1 MSTMSTPTVRGEELI
16 TPQELSQMLRVDPKT
31 CTRWA
36 KAGRVHTVRT
46 MGGHRRFYLREIEAL
61 VRGETWE
68 PAGGWPT
75 GSLEQGILNEA
86 A

>member
-1 MSTMSTPTVRGEELI
+1 MSTTTLLSEELL

-61 VRGETWE
+61 VRGETWA
-68 PAGGWPT
+68 PPGGWPA
-75 GSLEQGILNEA
+75 GSLEQGTLRNVA
-86 A
+86 